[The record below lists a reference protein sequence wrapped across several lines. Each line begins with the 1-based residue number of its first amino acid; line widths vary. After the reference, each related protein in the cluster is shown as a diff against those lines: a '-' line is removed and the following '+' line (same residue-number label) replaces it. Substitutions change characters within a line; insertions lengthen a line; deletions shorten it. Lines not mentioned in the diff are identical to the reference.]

1 MKERAKRRMRARRW
15 SGLAFGLAATTCA
28 VIVAGCGAARPVH
41 YYTPEQPPAAQPA
54 VSKAHAVSLLVA
66 RVRATRLLEDD
77 RIVYGTS
84 PVEMGVYSEHRWAEP
99 PPEMIETM
107 LIERLR
113 ATGQYQSVQRL
124 SGAAR
129 GDYVVRGRLIALKEL
144 DLPSGIVARF
154 AMELDLFQPKT
165 GTVVWSQ
172 TYQHDEPVQKKSVEA
187 VVEAL
192 QQNVETGLG
201 QLTAGLGEYFAAHA
215 GQ

>member
-1 MKERAKRRMRARRW
+1 MKRRAKRKTAGRRRAP
-15 SGLAFGLAATTCA
+15 GFALAALACA
-28 VIVAGCGAARPVH
+28 MFVAGCGAARPVH
-41 YYTPEQPPAAQPA
+41 YYTLEQPPAAQPA
-54 VSKAHAVSLLVA
+54 ESKAHAVSLLVA

-84 PVEMGVYSEHRWAEP
+84 PVEMGVYTEHRWAEP
-99 PPEMIETM
+99 PPEMIGTM

-113 ATGQYQSVQRL
+113 ATGQYESVQRL

-154 AMELDLFQPKT
+154 AMELELFEPKT

-172 TYQHDEPVQKKSVEA
+172 TYQHDEPVQKKTVEA

-192 QQNVETGLG
+192 QQNVEAGLG
-201 QLTAGLGEYFAAHA
+201 QLVGGLGEYFAAHA
-215 GQ
+215 AQ

>member
-1 MKERAKRRMRARRW
+1 MKGSAKQKMSGRRKAP
-15 SGLAFGLAATTCA
+15 GFALAALACA
-28 VIVAGCGAARPVH
+28 MFVAGCGAARPVH
-41 YYTPEQPPAAQPA
+41 YYTLEQPPAAQPA
-54 VSKAHAVSLLVA
+54 TSKAHAVSLLVA
-66 RVRATRLLEDD
+66 RLRATRLLEDD

-113 ATGQYQSVQRL
+113 ATGQYESVQRL

-129 GDYVVRGRLIALKEL
+129 GNYVVRGRLIALKEL

-172 TYQHDEPVQKKSVEA
+172 TYQHDEPVQKKTVEA

-192 QQNVETGLG
+192 QQNVEAGLG
-201 QLTAGLGEYFAAHA
+201 QLVGGLGEYFAAHGA
-215 GQ
+215 Q